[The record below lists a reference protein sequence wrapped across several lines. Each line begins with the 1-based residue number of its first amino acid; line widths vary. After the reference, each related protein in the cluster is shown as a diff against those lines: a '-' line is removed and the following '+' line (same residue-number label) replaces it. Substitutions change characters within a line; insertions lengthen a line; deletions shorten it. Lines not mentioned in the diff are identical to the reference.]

1 MYIQAQQTEPVFTTQ
16 AIPEASEVSINGTSL
31 SPIPFVSIRREEYK
45 SGSFSIG
52 GVFIVTLQG
61 MIYGDSFDATVT
73 ALKNL
78 TNLLDTHSTNG
89 FFNNINIKCGD
100 TFIIKEGIGTL
111 ISANFDEGPQRN
123 WMNVIPYNIQLEI
136 HEHKK
141 DGTDSVPIVPAH
153 TTLATK
159 YGLRTGLVATD
170 KSSGIRSLSEN
181 FDINLDDTMYY
192 IEEVSGF
199 SNRHLVVGFSLRVA
213 GTSSMTRFHS
223 SYGLAG
229 LNRILTK
236 RLNDYAHVDFNLL
249 LSDTNAG
256 IELPTDF
263 DFTQG
268 RVRQLNYSFD
278 ELNNTAGIDGE
289 IVFFANSNLASNAL
303 VTYDINHDTNIESA
317 DNSFTVQGS
326 IKGFPNDDFL
336 EDTTGQETNGILNSY
351 KNIGTEAMDNA
362 EIALENMF
370 GTNAFA
376 NTIITKLKSKNFMNN
391 TLGIGELGAGT
402 ANAEIPAGTPALTHD
417 ATLGDGEEP
426 VHNVNTL
433 DQQLNNYRL
442 ISKSLSRNYNDH
454 SIDFNLKFA
463 NNRFKL
469 ANAYWADVNIDH
481 ERPANKLVEHVAP
494 GRGYPIIQNIRCK
507 NMESY
512 NITVTAQ
519 FEPRANP
526 QSLDNQAN
534 VKALMDSTATNLGC
548 QTWVVVADS
557 ETLGNNGNYRRTKKY
572 TRPFPLVVDNTD
584 SL

>member
-52 GVFIVTLQG
+52 GVFVVTLQG

-73 ALKNL
+73 ALNNL
-78 TNLLDTHSTNG
+78 TNLLDTHSTSG
-89 FFNNINIKCGD
+89 FFQNINIKCGN
-100 TFIIKEGIGTL
+100 TFIIKDGIGTL

-141 DGTDSVPIVPAH
+141 DGTLSVPVVPAH

-159 YGLRTGLVATD
+159 YGLRTGQVSTD

-192 IEEVSGF
+192 IEEVAGF
-199 SNRHLVVGFSLRVA
+199 SNKHVVVGFSLRVT
-213 GTSSMTRFHS
+213 GTSSMTSFHS
-223 SYGLAG
+223 TYGLAG
-229 LNRILTK
+229 LNKVLTK
-236 RLNDYAHVDFNLL
+236 RLNAYAHDGFSSLLNDQNTSINLPA
-249 LSDTNAG
+249 T
-256 IELPTDF
+256 F
-263 DFTQG
+263 DASNG
-268 RVRQLNYSFD
+268 KLRQLNYSFD

-326 IKGFPNDDFL
+326 IKGFPDDDFVSV
-336 EDTTGQETNGILNSY
+336 TTGQDNGILNSF
-351 KNIGTEAMDNA
+351 NDFQDQAMQNA
-362 EIALENMF
+362 ENALNNMF
-370 GTNAFA
+370 
-376 NTIITKLKSKNFMNN
+376 NTQNRFSATLINKVKNKDFMNSL
-391 TLGIGELGAGT
+391 LGVGELDFNNVPQLNHSQADADGNHN
-402 ANAEIPAGTPALTHD
+402 ANS
-417 ATLGDGEEP
+417 
-426 VHNVNTL
+426 L
-433 DQQLNNYRL
+433 DQVLNKYRL
-442 ISKSLSRNYNDH
+442 VSKTLSRNYNDH
-454 SIDFNLKFA
+454 SIDFNIKYA

-494 GRGYPIIQNIRCK
+494 GRGYPIIQNVRCK

-512 NITVTAQ
+512 NITITAQ

-526 QSLDNQAN
+526 HSLENQAN
-534 VKALMDSTATNLGC
+534 VKDLMDATATNLGC
-548 QTWVVVADS
+548 QTWVVVTDS
-557 ETLGNNGNYRRTKKY
+557 ETLGNNGSYRRTKKY
-572 TRPFPLVVDNTD
+572 TRPFPLAVDNTD